1 MNACKA
7 DSIHR
12 FLLAKFNVDYILQF
26 SMVTEVKQA
35 LGDFST
41 SKGGAERCMDETY
54 GRIIGSIREK
64 PRNIQKY
71 AYRALSWIGYATR
84 TLTIKE
90 LLVAISV
97 EASQYHLHDSDM
109 ILFEDLLDFCNGLVI
124 SDGKAVRLV
133 HFSVRNYLDRRQAIP
148 EDAKEAYHAIA
159 CSTYLSFDILK
170 EYHCDGSFKS
180 LTDLRTSFPFLDYAG
195 NNLAFHL
202 SKVERRH
209 YPETTSA
216 VMKLLEGQGHRR
228 IYCGINSDIGGP
240 QDIPRLNLACAI
252 GYEEAV
258 RSLLEEGEVDI
269 NAKGPSDGLTSLPWA
284 VVMGHEAVVK
294 LLLREDKLDW
304 SCNGTALLLM
314 AIENRRTGV
323 VRLLIEKGVEV
334 NFAYD
339 EVGKS
344 SYSGMQHYRC

>member
-35 LGDFST
+35 LSDLS
-41 SKGGAERCMDETY
+41 SSEEENEQRMDQTY
-54 GRIIGSIREK
+54 DRIIRLIREK
-64 PRNIQKY
+64 PQRIRKY
-71 AYRALSWIGYATR
+71 VFRALSWIGYATR
-84 TLTIKE
+84 TLTIQE

-97 EASQYHLHDSDM
+97 EANQYHLGDSGLIRSD
-109 ILFEDLLDFCNGLVI
+109 DLLDYCNGLVTYE
-124 SDGKAVRLV
+124 GQAVRLV
-133 HFSVRNYLDRRQAIP
+133 HFSVRNYLDRHQAIP
-148 EDAKEAYHAIA
+148 EDAKEAYHAIT

-170 EYHCDGSFKS
+170 EYHCENSFKS
-180 LTDLRTSFPFLDYAG
+180 LTDLRRSFPFLDYAG

-202 SKVERRH
+202 SKVEHRH
-209 YPETTSA
+209 YTETTSA
-216 VMKLLEGQGHRR
+216 VMKQLESQGHRR
-228 IYCGINSDIGGP
+228 VYCAINSDIGGP
-240 QDIPRLNLACAI
+240 HDIPRLNLACAI

-269 NAKGPSDGLTSLPWA
+269 NAKGPSDGLTSLSWA

-294 LLLREDKLDW
+294 RLFREGKLDW

-314 AIENRRTGV
+314 AIREGRTGV

-334 NFAYD
+334 NFACDY
-339 EVGKS
+339 VGQS
-344 SYSGMQHYRC
+344 SYSGMQHYRR

>member
-35 LGDFST
+35 LSNLST
-41 SKGGAERCMDETY
+41 LERANEQRMDQTY
-54 GRIIGSIREK
+54 DRIIGSIREK
-64 PRNIQKY
+64 PQGIQKY
-71 AYRALSWIGYATR
+71 IFRALSWIGYATR
-84 TLTIKE
+84 TLTIQE

-97 EASQYHLHDSDM
+97 DASQYHLEGSD
-109 ILFEDLLDFCNGLVI
+109 IIRFEDLLDYCNGLVI
-124 SDGKAVRLV
+124 YEGQAVRLV
-133 HFSVRNYLDRRQAIP
+133 HFSVRNYLDRHQAIP
-148 EDAKEAYHAIA
+148 EDTKEAYHAIT
-159 CSTYLSFDILK
+159 CSIYLSFDILK
-170 EYHCDGSFKS
+170 EYQSFES
-180 LTDLRTSFPFLDYAG
+180 LADLRTSFPFLDYAG

-228 IYCGINSDIGGP
+228 VYCRINSDIGGP
-240 QDIPRLNLACAI
+240 HDIPRLNLACAI

-269 NAKGPSDGLTSLPWA
+269 NAKGPSDGLTSLSWA

-294 LLLREDKLDW
+294 RLFREGKLDW

-314 AIENRRTGV
+314 AIREGRTGV

-334 NFAYD
+334 NFACDY
-339 EVGKS
+339 VGQS

>member
-7 DSIHR
+7 DSFYR

-26 SMVTEVKQA
+26 SMVLEVKQA
-35 LGDFST
+35 LSNLST
-41 SKGGAERCMDETY
+41 LERENEQRMDEIY
-54 GRIIGSIREK
+54 DRIIGSILEK
-64 PRNIQKY
+64 PQSIQKY
-71 AYRALSWIGYATR
+71 VFRALSWIGYATR
-84 TLTIKE
+84 TLTIQE

-97 EASQYHLHDSDM
+97 QANQYHLDDSD
-109 ILFEDLLDFCNGLVI
+109 IIRLEDLLDYCNGLVI
-124 SDGKAVRLV
+124 YEGQAVRLV
-133 HFSVRNYLDRRQAIP
+133 HFSVRNYLDRHQAIP
-148 EDAKEAYHAIA
+148 EVAKETHRAIA

-170 EYHCDGSFKS
+170 EYQCRKSFWSCIYLK
-180 LTDLRTSFPFLDYAG
+180 RSFPFLDYAA

-216 VMKLLEGQGHRR
+216 IMKLLEGQEHRR
-228 IYCGINSDIGGP
+228 VYCLINSDIGGP

-269 NAKGPSDGLTSLPWA
+269 NAKGPSDGLTSLSWA

-294 LLLREDKLDW
+294 RLLGEDKLDW
-304 SCNGTALLLM
+304 SCNGAALLLM
-314 AIENRRTGV
+314 AIEKSRTGV
-323 VRLLIEKGVEV
+323 VRLLLEKGVEA
-334 NFAYD
+334 NFTYD
-339 EVGKS
+339 GVGQS
-344 SYSGMQHYRC
+344 IYSGMQHYRC